1 MSHYSNDFLKDLD
14 LLFNEIKRNNNNQI
28 KASDKIIEVLDDK
41 IYDLYVWLSKYIFPT
56 SEEEIQF
63 FKEQKPLI
71 ISKLIYYNK
80 IIDIESNL
88 PTAKEFKVKYLK
100 KEIDKISKYLKDN
113 SFFNQ
118 YYRSG
123 ATHNDLK
130 YFTRN
135 RDKSLSYYEC
145 HIINYDISVSTSH
158 DFNVAQILAND
169 LIIFYLEDKLEN
181 LLANS
186 KLNPNQNLTALN
198 WTGNRIDF
206 IELLYALQTQKVI
219 NNGSMEMKEF
229 ATAFGQ
235 MFNIELEETIY
246 RSYYDIKN
254 RKSARTKFLN
264 ALAETLNSRME
275 EDEI

>member
-14 LLFNEIKRNNNNQI
+14 LLFNEIKRNNNNPI
-28 KASDKIIEVLDDK
+28 IASNKIIVVLNNK
-41 IYDLYVWLSKYIFPT
+41 IHDLYIWLSKHTFP
-56 SEEEIQF
+56 SPDEEIQF
-63 FKEQKPLI
+63 FKEQKPILV
-71 ISKLIYYNK
+71 SKLIYYNK
-80 IIDIESNL
+80 IVDIESNL
-88 PTAKEFKVKYLK
+88 PTAKEVKIKYLK
-100 KEIDKISKYLKDN
+100 KEIDKISQYSKDN

-123 ATHNDLK
+123 STHNDLK

-135 RDKSLSYYEC
+135 RDKNLNYYEC
-145 HIINYDISVSTSH
+145 YIINYDINVSTSH
-158 DFNVAQILAND
+158 DLNVAIILAND
-169 LIIFYLEDKLEN
+169 QLIFYLENKLEN
-181 LLANS
+181 LLNNS
-186 KLNPNQNLTALN
+186 RSNQNLNVLN

-229 ATAFGQ
+229 ATTLGQ

-254 RKSARTKFLN
+254 RKSVRTKFLN
-264 ALAETLNSRME
+264 TLAETLNNKMD
-275 EDEI
+275 EDEF